1 MKLIADAM
9 KRKQNVDGNNR
20 SNALSYLLLQDDLQM
35 DSEEILEAG
44 LELMFAGH
52 ETTASAICSLLLHLA
67 KVLPLLFSKPNDK
80 LNPYVGL

>member
-9 KRKQNVDGNNR
+9 KRKQNVDGNTD
-20 SNALSYLLLQDDLQM
+20 ALSYLLLQHDLHM

>member
-9 KRKQNVDGNNR
+9 KRKPNVDGDA
-20 SNALSYLLLQDDLQM
+20 NALSYLLLQDDLHM